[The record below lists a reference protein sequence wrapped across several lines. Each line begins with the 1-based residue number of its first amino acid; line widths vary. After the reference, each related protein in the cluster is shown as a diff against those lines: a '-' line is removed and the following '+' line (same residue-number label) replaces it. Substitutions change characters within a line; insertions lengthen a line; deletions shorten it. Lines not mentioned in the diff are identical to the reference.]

1 MPLIIR
7 KILKFTSFDRNIHLL
22 RLAVGEKNYIF
33 ALSIVTGLISGLAAV
48 ALKFIAHYIQHICY
62 AGSTTPSTL
71 EYFMRPLYPAIGIFF
86 CIIFVKLFVK
96 GVYEK
101 GLAGVIISAG
111 ATGEIPKQKT
121 WSHILTSGISVGCGV
136 SAGLEAP
143 TALTGSAIGSNIA
156 KRFRL
161 GKEGRTLL
169 LACGGGAGVSAVFN
183 SPVAGA
189 LFACEILLTEFSIP
203 ALIPLLIASAGA
215 AVVSEVLFPHR
226 AFSIE
231 VTDWAIQNIPYYIL
245 LGLLAGLVSAYV
257 IRTSL
262 FINKKFS
269 VFKNPWLK
277 GLIGCVILYVVFLL
291 FPTLRGE
298 GYGFVNM
305 LVAGKEF
312 HILDGSPVQFLF
324 NNAWSLLA
332 LTGLLVILKAAVSN
346 TGVESGGDG
355 GIFAPSMFTGAF
367 LGFFVAR
374 MIRMLGLYGHAQIC
388 ETNFIAIGM
397 GAVLAG
403 VMHAPMTGIFLI
415 AEITGGYKLFI
426 PLMIVASL
434 SFFVCRA
441 ITKYNVYKSAIA
453 AKGGTPDENTDA
465 AALKQL
471 LVGNLVETNFV
482 TVRPDFTLR
491 QLLGAVMKSKRNIF
505 PVVTEDKLLVGIVT
519 LDNIRPFLLDQQ
531 LYDVALVYDI
541 MSDTGP
547 TLKETDTLKEASRLF
562 EQWHAWNIPVVK
574 TNGEYAG
581 FVSKSGVF
589 DRYRNVLRN
598 KKDLF

>member
-1 MPLIIR
+1 MPSPFQKIR
-7 KILKFTSFDRNIHLL
+7 SFFSFYRTIHVL
-22 RLAVGEKNYIF
+22 RVMLGEKNYIF
-33 ALSIVTGLISGLAAV
+33 VLSIVVGLIAGLAAV
-48 ALKFIAHYIQHICY
+48 TLKSLAHYLGEYLYGQDISFMLVPLI
-62 AGSTTPSTL
+62 PS
-71 EYFMRPLYPAIGIFF
+71 IGIFF
-86 CIIFVKLFVK
+86 CIIFTRLFVK
-96 GVYEK
+96 GPYEK
-101 GLAGVIISAG
+101 GLAGVITAASS
-111 ATGEIPKQKT
+111 TGEIPVQKT

-143 TALTGSAIGSNIA
+143 IALTGSAIGSNLG

-189 LFACEILLTEFSIP
+189 LFACEILLPEFSIP

-226 AFSIE
+226 TFFIE
-231 VTDWAIQNIPYYIL
+231 VSDWAIQNIPYYIV
-245 LGLLAGLVSAYV
+245 LGLLAGLVSAYI

-262 FINKKFS
+262 FLSKKFS
-269 VFKNPWLK
+269 VLQNPWLK
-277 GLIGCVILYVVFLL
+277 GLVGCVIVYAVFLM
-291 FPTLRGE
+291 FPVLRGE
-298 GYGFVNM
+298 GYDFINM
-305 LVAGKEF
+305 LVRGEGDQ
-312 HILDGSPVQFLF
+312 ILTGSPYQFLF
-324 NNAWSLLA
+324 SNPWSFLILC
-332 LTGLLVILKAAVSN
+332 GILVILKAAISN
-346 TGVESGGDG
+346 TGLACGGDG

-367 LGFFVAR
+367 LGFFLAR
-374 MIRMLGLYGHAQIC
+374 LIRMVGLYGHLHVN

-403 VMHAPMTGIFLI
+403 VMHAPMTGMFLI

-426 PLMIVASL
+426 PLMIVTSL

-441 ITKYNVYKSAIA
+441 ITKYNVYKSDIA
-453 AKGGTPDENTDA
+453 AHGGTPDENKDS

-471 LVGNLVETNFV
+471 RAGSLAETNFV
-482 TVRPDFTLR
+482 TVHPDDTLR
-491 QLLGAVMKSKRNIF
+491 SLLTAVMHSKRNIF
-505 PVVTEDKLLVGIVT
+505 PVVAKEGNLLVGIVT

-531 LYDVALVYDI
+531 LYDVALVFDI

-547 TLKETDTLKEASRLF
+547 VLKETDTLTEAATLF
-562 EQWHAWNIPVVK
+562 ETSKAWNLPVIRS
-574 TNGEYAG
+574 NGEYVG

-589 DRYRNVLRN
+589 DHYRDVLRN

>member
-1 MPLIIR
+1 MLLLIR
-7 KILKFTSFDRNIHLL
+7 KFLKFTSLDRTIHIL
-22 RLAVGEKNYIF
+22 RVAVGEKNYIF
-33 ALSIVTGLISGLAAV
+33 ALSIVTGLIAGLAAV
-48 ALKFIAHYIQHICY
+48 VLKSIAHYIGEYLYSNQPEI
-62 AGSTTPSTL
+62 STW
-71 EYFMRPLYPAIGIFF
+71 EYYLMPLYPAIGIFF
-86 CIIFVKLFVK
+86 CILFVKLLVK

-101 GLAGVIISAG
+101 GLAGVIISAST
-111 ATGEIPKQKT
+111 TGEIPRQKT
-121 WSHILTSGISVGCGV
+121 WSHIITSGISVGSGV

-143 TALTGSAIGSNIA
+143 IALTGSAIGSNIA
-156 KRFRL
+156 KLFRL

-226 AFSIE
+226 AFFIE
-231 VTDWAIQNIPYYIL
+231 VSDWAIQNIPYYII

-257 IRTSL
+257 IRMAL
-262 FINKKFS
+262 FLGKKFS

-277 GLIGCVILYVVFLL
+277 GLTGCVILYAVFLM
-291 FPTLRGE
+291 FPMLRGE
-298 GYGFVNM
+298 GYKFVNM

-312 HILDGSPVQFLF
+312 HILDGSPLQFLF
-324 NNAWSLLA
+324 GNAWSFLA
-332 LTGLLVILKAAVSN
+332 LTGVLVLLKTAVTTS
-346 TGVESGGDG
+346 GLESGGDG

-374 MIRMLGLYGHAQIC
+374 LIRMLGLYGHAQIN

-471 LVGNLVETNFV
+471 RVSNLVERNFV
-482 TVRPDFTLR
+482 TVHPDDTLR
-491 QLLGAVMKSKRNIF
+491 QLLSAVMKSKRNIF
-505 PVVTEDKLLVGIVT
+505 PVVTQENLLVGIVT

-547 TLKETDTLKEASRLF
+547 VLKETDTLKEASRLF
-562 EQWHAWNIPVVK
+562 EQWHLWNVPVVK
-574 TNGEYAG
+574 ENGEYAG
-581 FVSKSGVF
+581 FISKSGVF